1 MQIQWYPGHMT
12 KARRMLEENLKIV
25 DVIVTVLDAR
35 IPASSWNP
43 DVARLTKGK
52 EMIVLLNKADLAN
65 SEITKRWIE
74 YFRTKG
80 YAAIPVTCTNKGEK
94 KKVLTAINSA
104 AKRRVEALKK
114 RGVNKV
120 VRVMVLGVPN
130 AGKST
135 LINMIC
141 GYNAAKT
148 EDRPGV
154 TRGRQWIRI
163 NQYLELMDT
172 PGLLWPKFD
181 DDSTG
186 MHLAFC
192 GSINEQIINTEE
204 LCLHLLAALRSIAPD
219 GLMER
224 YRLEE
229 LDGDDAVNLER
240 ICRARGFIRKG
251 NVPDIERAVSVIL
264 NEFREGKIGRISL
277 ERPEF

>member
-94 KKVLTAINSA
+94 KKVLIAINSA

>member
-65 SEITKRWIE
+65 SEITIRWIE

-277 ERPEF
+277 EQPEF

>member
-104 AKRRVEALKK
+104 AKRSVEALKK

>member
-65 SEITKRWIE
+65 SEITIRWIE

-264 NEFREGKIGRISL
+264 NEFREVKIGRISL
-277 ERPEF
+277 EQPEF